1 MGQSLGVSKRDAE
14 GTLYCSDFVIHKD
27 TFFFSFE
34 GGMHWCMVVYG
45 AFQHDGHVGDNIRHA
60 ANKCGR
66 FPRLLTIYSLL
77 VLSST
82 TSLVTC
88 LCAVTCLFLRVP
100 LWIMIIPLM

>member
-45 AFQHDGHVGDNIRHA
+45 AFQHDGHVGDVTFATPRHA
-60 ANKCGR
+60 ANKCVYG
-66 FPRLLTIYSLL
+66 FHDCSLFTPYLFSVLLLHL
-77 VLSST
+77 
-82 TSLVTC
+82 SLVC
-88 LCAVTCLFLRVP
+88 VL
-100 LWIMIIPLM
+100 